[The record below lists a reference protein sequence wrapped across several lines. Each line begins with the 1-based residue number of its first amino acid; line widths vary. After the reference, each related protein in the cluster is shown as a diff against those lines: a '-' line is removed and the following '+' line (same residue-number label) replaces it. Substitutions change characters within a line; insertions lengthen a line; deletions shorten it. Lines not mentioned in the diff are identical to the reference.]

1 MKARDDGFRQA
12 RRRRENPEAELTT
25 RCWHWAGTVE
35 RYGARTGEIE
45 CTTRS
50 ERAAIY
56 ATNFRSPPM
65 MQPRPARQNVAA
77 TPSMAIGFQFT
88 HSRRVH
94 AVLAYLNGQYLPR
107 SAAMVPVD
115 DRGFVFGDGVYEV
128 WRVVNGRLFEAERH
142 LQRLSFG
149 LSEVRIAA
157 PDITHVDVLG
167 RVAGRL
173 LRESGLTEGEATF
186 YLEITRGAAPRTHS
200 FPPAGTKPTVFA
212 TVNRFNPADELRRT
226 GARVIT
232 VPDVRW
238 MRCDIKTVQL
248 LPNVLA
254 KQEAAEAGAVD
265 ALMVRDGMI
274 TESSHANVLAVL
286 NGAIRTHPANNLI
299 LRGITREV
307 VLDIA
312 RETGIAVHEHAF
324 SARDIPRLEELFL
337 VGTTTDVTPVV
348 RVDDTTIGSG
358 TPGPIAQRLFTEL
371 RARIDAAC
379 SARLESD
386 FAPAPA

>member
-1 MKARDDGFRQA
+1 MLALGGNGKTGGRADRGNRVYDAIR
-12 RRRRENPEAELTT
+12 
-25 RCWHWAGTVE
+25 AGRHLHDHLRIAITLIQP
-35 RYGARTGEIE
+35 RTG
-45 CTTRS
+45 
-50 ERAAIY
+50 
-56 ATNFRSPPM
+56 
-65 MQPRPARQNVAA
+65 RQSVAA
-77 TPSMAIGFQFT
+77 TRPMAIGFQFT

-107 SAAMVPVD
+107 SAATVPVD

-128 WRVVNGRLFEAERH
+128 WRAVNGLLFETERH

-149 LSEVRIAA
+149 LSEIRIGA
-157 PDITHVDVLG
+157 PDITRVDVLR
-167 RVAGRL
+167 RVADRL
-173 LRESGLTEGEATF
+173 LRESGLTEGEATV
-186 YLEITRGAAPRTHS
+186 YVEITRGSAPRTHN

-212 TVNRFNPADELRRT
+212 TVNRFIPADELRRT

-232 VPDVRW
+232 IPDVRW
-238 MRCDIKTVQL
+238 MRCDIKTLQL

-254 KQEAAEAGAVD
+254 KQGAADAGAVD

-286 NGAIRTHPANNLI
+286 DGAIHTHPANNLI
-299 LRGITREV
+299 LRGITRQV

-324 SARDIPRLEELFL
+324 SERDIPRLEELFL

-348 RVDDTTIGSG
+348 RVNDTTIGGG
-358 TPGPIAQRLFTEL
+358 TPGPIAKRLFTEL
-371 RARIDAAC
+371 RVRIDAAC

-386 FAPAPA
+386 FAPASA

>member
-1 MKARDDGFRQA
+1 MYDAIGAGRYLHDQL
-12 RRRRENPEAELTT
+12 PI
-25 RCWHWAGTVE
+25 AGT
-35 RYGARTGEIE
+35 RI
-45 CTTRS
+45 
-50 ERAAIY
+50 
-56 ATNFRSPPM
+56 
-65 MQPRPARQNVAA
+65 QPRRARQNVAV
-77 TPSMAIGFQFT
+77 TPSMEIGFQVT

-128 WRVVNGRLFEAERH
+128 WRVVSGRLFETERH
-142 LQRLSFG
+142 LQRLRYG
-149 LSEVRIAA
+149 LNEIRIAA
-157 PDITHVDVLG
+157 PDIACGDVLA

-173 LRESGLTEGEATF
+173 LRESGLAEGEATF
-186 YLEITRGAAPRTHS
+186 YLEITRGAAPRTHN
-200 FPPAGTKPTVFA
+200 FPPASTKPTVFA
-212 TVNRFNPADELRRT
+212 TVNRFNPADDLRRT

-238 MRCDIKTVQL
+238 MRCDIKSVQL

-254 KQEAAEAGAVD
+254 KQQAAEAGAVD
-265 ALMVRDGMI
+265 ALMIRDGMI

-286 NGAIRTHPANNLI
+286 DGAIRTHPANNLI
-299 LRGITREV
+299 LRGITRQI
-307 VLDIA
+307 VLEIA
-312 RETGIAVHEHAF
+312 REIGVAVHEHAF
-324 SARDIPRLEELFL
+324 SERDLPRLEELFL

-348 RVDDTTIGSG
+348 RVDDAAIGSG
-358 TPGPIAQRLFTEL
+358 APGPIAKRLFTEL